1 MPEETENWWEGTPDE
16 DKQDDTDSPEP
27 IAIRGYQR
35 EGDQWVQ
42 KGEEEG
48 DGPSEGD
55 PTEWSDYSKQK
66 AVATGFFLFTFL
78 VGDWWWDGSNGFGAL
93 VQIPSEISDWPF
105 RYSWASDLHPHPIVL
120 LISWALWDITPA
132 VFLFLFLFGSNI
144 IYAANLNDLKEDSS
158 ETRRIGKKAH
168 RNLKYFVFA
177 LILMDFIAISTD
189 PGFWIL
195 EYPIIFFEIRP
206 GIYWMLLA
214 FGASFGLNPDI
225 EIFANFTKDLPP
237 K

>member
-1 MPEETENWWEGTPDE
+1 MVQKPEAGGGE
-16 DKQDDTDSPEP
+16 SPE
-27 IAIRGYQR
+27 
-35 EGDQWVQ
+35 
-42 KGEEEG
+42 GE
-48 DGPSEGD
+48 
-55 PTEWSDYSKQK
+55 PTEWSDYPKQK
-66 AVATGFFLFTFL
+66 AAATGIFLFTFL

-93 VQIPSEISDWPF
+93 FQLPFAISDWADY
-105 RYSWASDLHPHPIVL
+105 YSWAKDWHPYPAIL
-120 LISWALWDITPA
+120 MISWVLWDITPA
-132 VFLFLFLFGSNI
+132 AFLFMFLFGSNI
-144 IYAANLNDLKEDSS
+144 IYAADLNDLKEDSS